1 MTPRHL
7 QNTFSVNATTF
18 DELTPLLNKYSGAYT
33 VAGLIGF
40 MSALKIFKYVCVVPC
55 RWCCAAVYLVVRSC
69 VCGVLGYDERVS
81 ALLSWKPSR
90 LSRLNPWAPAGRNP
104 SPMCG

>member
-1 MTPRHL
+1 VGSAHLSAISPQLVTPRHL

-40 MSALKIFKYVCVVPC
+40 MSALKIFKYVWCGAMYVVM
-55 RWCCAAVYLVVRSC
+55 RSC
-69 VCGVLGYDERVS
+69 VCGAVLLCMWCSRV
-81 ALLSWKPSR
+81 
-90 LSRLNPWAPAGRNP
+90 
-104 SPMCG
+104 